1 MTTTSPLTS
10 PAPTTPTSSAASTT
24 ANGSDASGALN
35 FTQNFDT
42 FLTLLTTQLKNQDPL
57 SPMDTNAFTQQLVMF
72 SQVEQ
77 QIKTN
82 SNLQTMIAGQSA
94 SEAVSALPMVG
105 RTIEYNGDQA
115 ALQNGQ
121 ASFSYTLPTAAAS
134 AGILI
139 QDAGGHTVFSA
150 NVDPSAGKHSFTWPG
165 QTNTGAQLPD
175 GGIYTLKVLAS
186 GANNAAITATTT
198 ATGTVSS
205 VSVNNNVA
213 SFDVSGVQ
221 VPMSQLVNIVNPS
234 STASN

>member
-1 MTTTSPLTS
+1 MTTPVSSSTGVNVT
-10 PAPTTPTSSAASTT
+10 APSTT
-24 ANGSDASGALN
+24 DSTSGVPDFTSN
-35 FTQNFDT
+35 FNT
-42 FLTLLTTQLKNQDPL
+42 FLTLLTTQLKNQNPL
-57 SPMDTNAFTQQLVMF
+57 NPADTNQFTQQLVEF

-82 SNLQTMIAGQSA
+82 SNLQQIIAGQSA

-105 RTIEYNGDQA
+105 RTIEYNGDQTV
-115 ALQNGQ
+115 LQNGQ
-121 ASFSYTLPTAAAS
+121 ANFSYTLPSAAAS

-139 QDAGGHTVFSA
+139 QDAGGRAVFSA
-150 NVDPSAGKHSFTWPG
+150 TADPSAGKHSFTWTG

-175 GGIYTLKVLAS
+175 GGIYTLKVLAA
-186 GANNAAITATTT
+186 GANNAPITATTT

-213 SFDVSGVQ
+213 SFDVAGVQ
-221 VPMSQLVNIVNPS
+221 VPMSQLVSVINPS